1 MGMTPSVTD
10 LGDSELGRL
19 HERLLA
25 GDPVAPAELAE
36 RLLPL
41 LRARLAGWAATID
54 DQHMVDSAVGLVI
67 ARYLADPARFDPD
80 RGGLAAYLA
89 MEVRGDVRNE
99 LDSRRRR
106 RRHESPV
113 AEPVELEP
121 HGRDSTVEEE
131 ALDAVD
137 PIGVSPAAVQA
148 ARQALGE
155 LDQVDR
161 RMLEMMAEGVRPT
174 SVYAALLGI
183 SHLPVDVQAKAVKK
197 HKDRLQKRLERLRG
211 RLS

>member
-1 MGMTPSVTD
+1 VSGPSEV
-10 LGDSELGRL
+10 ELGQL

-41 LRARLAGWAATID
+41 LRARLAGWAATVD
-54 DQHMVDSAVGLVI
+54 DPHLVPSAIGLVI
-67 ARYLADPARFDPD
+67 ARYLTDPERFDPE
-80 RGGLAAYLA
+80 RGGLAGYLA
-89 MEVRGDVRNE
+89 MEVRGDVLNE

-106 RRHESPV
+106 RQHESPA
-113 AEPVELEP
+113 AELVELEP

-161 RMLEMMAEGVRPT
+161 RMLEMMVEGVRST
-174 SVYAALLGI
+174 SAYAAVLGI
-183 SHLPVDVQAKAVKK
+183 SQLPVDVQRKAVKQ

>member
-1 MGMTPSVTD
+1 MRGLAVTD
-10 LGDSELGRL
+10 PTGAELGRL

-36 RLLPL
+36 RLLSL
-41 LRARLAGWAATID
+41 LRARLAGWAGRLD
-54 DQHMVDSAVGLVI
+54 DPHMVPSAVGLVI
-67 ARYLADPARFDPD
+67 ARYLTDPTRFDPE
-80 RGGLAAYLA
+80 RGGLVGYLA
-89 MEVRGDVRNE
+89 MEVRGDVINE
-99 LDSRRRR
+99 LDSRKRRR
-106 RRHESPV
+106 GHESPV

-137 PIGVSPAAVQA
+137 PIGFPAAAIQA
-148 ARQALGE
+148 ARQALEE

-161 RMLEMMAEGVRPT
+161 RMLEMMVEGIRPT
-174 SVYAALLGI
+174 SAYAAVLRI
-183 SHLPVDVQAKAVKK
+183 SHLPVDLQRKAVKQ

-211 RLS
+211 RLA

>member
-10 LGDSELGRL
+10 SGEVELGRL

-41 LRARLAGWAATID
+41 LRARLAGFAATVD
-54 DQHMVDSAVGLVI
+54 DPHMVLSAVGLVI
-67 ARYLADPARFDPD
+67 ARYLTDPSRFDPL
-80 RGGLAAYLA
+80 RGGLATYLA

-137 PIGVSPAAVQA
+137 PLGVSPAAVQA

-155 LDQVDR
+155 LDEVDR

-174 SVYAALLGI
+174 SAYAAVLGI
-183 SHLPVDVQAKAVKK
+183 SHLPVDLQRKAVKQ

>member
-1 MGMTPSVTD
+1 LKAGVPD
-10 LGDSELGRL
+10 PHEAELGQL
-19 HERLLA
+19 HERLLG
-25 GDPVAPAELAE
+25 GDPVAPAKLAE
-36 RLLPL
+36 RLVPR

-54 DQHMVDSAVGLVI
+54 DPHMVPSAIGLVI
-67 ARYLADPARFDPD
+67 ARYLTDPARFDPE
-80 RGGLAAYLA
+80 RGGLAGYLA

-99 LDSRRRR
+99 LDSRKRR

-113 AEPVELEP
+113 ADPVELEP
-121 HGRDSTVEEE
+121 RGRDSTVEEE

-137 PIGVSPAAVQA
+137 PIGVSPAAIQA

-161 RMLEMMAEGVRPT
+161 RMLEMMVEGVRPT
-174 SVYAALLGI
+174 SAYAAVLRI
-183 SHLPVDVQAKAVKK
+183 SHLPVDLQRKAVKQ

>member
-10 LGDSELGRL
+10 LGEAELGRL

-25 GDPVAPAELAE
+25 GDPVAPAALAE

-41 LRARLAGWAATID
+41 LRSRLAGWAATID
-54 DQHMVDSAVGLVI
+54 DPQMVPSAIGLVI
-67 ARYLADPARFDPD
+67 ARYLADPTRFAPD
-80 RGGLAAYLA
+80 RSGLAAYLA

-99 LDSRRRR
+99 FDSRRRR
-106 RRHESPV
+106 RRHEAPV

-137 PIGVSPAAVQA
+137 PIGVSPAAIQA
-148 ARQALGE
+148 ARHVLGE
-155 LDQVDR
+155 FDQVDR
-161 RMLEMMAEGVRPT
+161 RMLEMMVEGVRPT
-174 SVYAALLGI
+174 SAYAALLGI
-183 SHLPVDVQAKAVKK
+183 SHLPLDLQRKAVKQ

-211 RLS
+211 RLC

>member
-1 MGMTPSVTD
+1 VTD
-10 LGDSELGRL
+10 PTEAELGQL

-25 GDPVAPAELAE
+25 GDPIAPAELAE

-41 LRARLAGWAATID
+41 LRARLAGWAGTVD
-54 DQHMVDSAVGLVI
+54 DPHMVPSAIGLVI
-67 ARYLADPARFDPD
+67 ARYLENPTRFDPE
-80 RGGLAAYLA
+80 RGGLAGYLA
-89 MEVRGDVRNE
+89 MEVRGDVKNE

-113 AEPVELEP
+113 AEPVELELR
-121 HGRDSTVEEE
+121 GRDSTVEEE

-137 PIGVSPAAVQA
+137 PIGVSPTVVHA

-161 RMLEMMAEGVRPT
+161 RVLEMMVDGVRPT
-174 SVYAALLGI
+174 SAYAAVLGI
-183 SHLPVDVQAKAVKK
+183 SHLPVDLQRKAVKQ

>member
-1 MGMTPSVTD
+1 VAGQ
-10 LGDSELGRL
+10 SEVELRQL
-19 HERLLA
+19 HERLLG

-36 RLLPL
+36 GLLPL
-41 LRARLAGWAATID
+41 LRARLAGWAATLD
-54 DQHMVDSAVGLVI
+54 DPHLVPSAIGLVI
-67 ARYLADPARFDPD
+67 ARYLSDPERFDPE
-80 RGGLAAYLA
+80 RAGLAGYLA
-89 MEVRGDVRNE
+89 MEVRGDVLNE

-106 RRHESPV
+106 RQHEWPA
-113 AEPVELEP
+113 AELVELEP
-121 HGRDSTVEEE
+121 HGRDSSVEEE

-148 ARQALGE
+148 ARLALGE

-161 RMLEMMAEGVRPT
+161 RMLEMMVEGLRST
-174 SVYAALLGI
+174 TAYAAVLGI
-183 SHLPVDVQAKAVKK
+183 SQLPVDVQRKAVKQ

>member
-1 MGMTPSVTD
+1 MGITPSVTD
-10 LGDSELGRL
+10 LGEAELGRL

-25 GDPVAPAELAE
+25 GDPAAPAELAE

-41 LRARLAGWAATID
+41 LRARLAGWAATLD
-54 DQHMVDSAVGLVI
+54 DPHLVPSAVGLVI
-67 ARYLADPARFDPD
+67 AHYLTDPSRFDPD
-80 RGGLAAYLA
+80 RGGLVAYLA
-89 MEVRGDVRNE
+89 MEVRGDVLNE
-99 LDSRRRR
+99 LDSRKRR
-106 RRHESPV
+106 RRHEVPA
-113 AEPVELEP
+113 AELVELEP
-121 HGRDSTVEEE
+121 RGRDSTVEEE

-155 LDQVDR
+155 FDEVDR
-161 RMLEMMAEGVRPT
+161 RMLEMMVEGVRPT
-174 SVYAALLGI
+174 SAYAALLGI
-183 SHLPVDVQAKAVKK
+183 SHLPVDLQREAVKK

>member
-1 MGMTPSVTD
+1 VADPSEV
-10 LGDSELGRL
+10 ELGQL

-36 RLLPL
+36 RLLPR
-41 LRARLAGWAATID
+41 LRARLAGWAATVD
-54 DQHMVDSAVGLVI
+54 DPHLVPSAIGLVI
-67 ARYLADPARFDPD
+67 ARYLSDPERFDPE
-80 RGGLAAYLA
+80 RGGMAGYLA
-89 MEVRGDVRNE
+89 MEVRGDVLNE

-106 RRHESPV
+106 RQHESPAAV
-113 AEPVELEP
+113 LVELEP

-161 RMLEMMAEGVRPT
+161 RMLEMMVEGVRST
-174 SVYAALLGI
+174 SAYAAVLGI
-183 SHLPVDVQAKAVKK
+183 SQLPVDMQRKAVKQ

>member
-1 MGMTPSVTD
+1 VTD
-10 LGDSELGRL
+10 PSELELGRL

-41 LRARLAGWAATID
+41 LRARLAGWARTVD
-54 DQHMVDSAVGLVI
+54 DPHMVPSAIGLVI
-67 ARYLADPARFDPD
+67 ARYLTDPARFDPE
-80 RGGLAAYLA
+80 RGGLTGYLA
-89 MEVRGDVRNE
+89 MEVRGDVKNE

-113 AEPVELEP
+113 ADPVELELR
-121 HGRDSTVEEE
+121 GRDSTVEEE

-148 ARQALGE
+148 TRQALGE

-161 RMLEMMAEGVRPT
+161 RVLEMMVEGVRPT
-174 SVYAALLGI
+174 SAYAAVLGI
-183 SHLPVDVQAKAVKK
+183 SHLPVDLQRKAVKQ
-197 HKDRLQKRLERLRG
+197 HKDRLNKRLERLRG